1 MSQAALRVAF
11 LGLGRM
17 GHGMAG
23 RYINAGFAVTVWN
36 RRKAKADD
44 LIARGARW
52 AATPAEAATG
62 ADAVVSMVADDEAS
76 HAVWLGKDGA
86 AAAMKA
92 GALAIECSTVSYR
105 HALDMSNELRKR
117 GLVYIDSPVTGLPDA
132 AAAGK
137 LTLLV
142 GADADDL
149 EKARPFLVPLS
160 TTIRHFGA
168 VGSGTVYKLINNLM
182 GAIQIA
188 GIAEGLA
195 IAEQAGL
202 DMNLVLEAVATGV
215 AGSPQVIRHSKR
227 MVARDFSGATF
238 TAALRHKDAAYA
250 VALAESLLADKP
262 VMGAAAVEAYA
273 RAKAQG
279 PDDDEGKMI
288 EIISQAKS
296 PKA

>member
-1 MSQAALRVAF
+1 MTKVAF
-11 LGLGRM
+11 IGLGRM

-23 RYINAGFAVTVWN
+23 RYLDGGFAVAVWN
-36 RRKAKADD
+36 RSKAKADD

-52 AATPAEAATG
+52 AHSPADAADG
-62 ADAVVSMVADDEAS
+62 ADAIVTMVADDEAS
-76 HAVWLGKDGA
+76 RAVWLGNDGA
-86 AAAMKA
+86 AMTADT
-92 GALAIECSTVSYR
+92 GTLAIECSTVSYR
-105 HALDMSNELRKR
+105 HALDLARELRER
-117 GLVYIDSPVTGLPDA
+117 GLTYVDSPVTGLPDA
-132 AAAGK
+132 AASGK

-142 GADADDL
+142 GAEPADL
-149 EKARPFLVPLS
+149 ERARPYLVPLS

-202 DMNLVLEAVATGV
+202 DMKLVLEAVETGV
-215 AGSPQVIRHSKR
+215 AASPQVIRHSKR
-227 MVARDFSGATF
+227 MVARNFSGATF

-250 VALAESLLADKP
+250 VALAESLLSDAP
-262 VMGAAAVEAYA
+262 LMGRAAVQAYA
-273 RAKAQG
+273 KAKAQA

-288 EIISQAKS
+288 EIVSR
-296 PKA
+296 PKGKT